1 MEDRVD
7 NKSFANDERVAIA
20 KQLAKYEFDFQLE
33 IQPVFPVKNVGAF
46 GDPIEARMRVLIFI
60 TETRSLL
67 NLEWHDI
74 VSIMNEPSLLV
85 NSVVPLFHL
94 L

>member
-1 MEDRVD
+1 MEDRGD
-7 NKSFANDERVAIA
+7 DKSFANDDRVAIA

-33 IQPVFPVKNVGAF
+33 IQSVFPVKNVGAF
-46 GDPIEARMRVLIFI
+46 GDPIEVRMRVSFFI

-74 VSIMNEPSLLV
+74 VSIMNEQFLLV
-85 NSVVPLFHL
+85 NSVIPLVHL